1 MNTSVVPPAIADA
14 RVPVVRAGAAG
25 LLCTNC
31 GTALL
36 GPYCSQCG
44 QRHHDHPMH
53 SFWHFVQEATEDLTH
68 ADSRLW
74 RTLYAL
80 LLRPGLLTREFL
92 DGRRAR
98 YLPPVRLYLVV
109 SLLFFLVAGLSAA
122 RVPPATIHV
131 VKNGKTFHY
140 SVQPAAIRA
149 GAPAANAAIVHPQQ
163 LCARTAAAGAHVS
176 PWFAHR
182 LEHSC
187 LAVTATGGIQRFGA
201 ALGRNYERAMF
212 LLLPLLALAMVPL
225 YRRPRRYYVEH
236 LLFLVHN
243 HAFLFVLFGL
253 VAIAGMLTASRAVT
267 APLSFLVSIA
277 VPVYYYRALRRVY
290 GQSRWRT
297 LGKMTGLGVAYLL
310 IGATVLAS
318 TVAYSFLSL

>member
-1 MNTSVVPPAIADA
+1 MNTPVAPPALADA
-14 RVPVVRAGAAG
+14 LVPLVPAGAAG
-25 LLCTNC
+25 RPCTNC
-31 GTALL
+31 GTALI
-36 GPYCSQCG
+36 GPYCSECG
-44 QRHHDHPMH
+44 QRHQDHPVH
-53 SFWHFVQEATEDLTH
+53 SFWHFMQEATEDLTH

-109 SLLFFLVAGLSAA
+109 SLLFFLIAGLSVSLAP
-122 RVPPATIHV
+122 RATIHV
-131 VKNGKTFHY
+131 VNNPKTFHY
-140 SVQPAAIRA
+140 SVQPPTIRA
-149 GAPAANAAIVHPQQ
+149 GAPAATAAIVRPHQ
-163 LCARTAAAGAHVS
+163 LCARTAAAGAQVS

-187 LAVTATGGIQRFGA
+187 LALTASGGIQRFGA
-201 ALGRNYERAMF
+201 VLGRNYERAMF

-236 LLFLVHN
+236 LLFLLHN

-253 VAIAGMLTASRAVT
+253 VEIAGMLTASRAVS
-267 APLSFLVSIA
+267 APLSFFVSIA

-297 LGKMTGLGVAYLL
+297 LGKMTGLGLAYLL

>member
-1 MNTSVVPPAIADA
+1 MNTPVATPALADA
-14 RVPVVRAGAAG
+14 RVPIVPAGAAG
-25 LLCTNC
+25 HLCTNC
-31 GTALL
+31 GTPLT
-36 GPYCSQCG
+36 GPYCSECG
-44 QRHHDHPMH
+44 QRHHDHPVH
-53 SFWHFVQEATEDLTH
+53 SFWHFMQEATEDLTH

-74 RTLYAL
+74 RTLHAL

-109 SLLFFLVAGLSAA
+109 SLLFFLIAGLAA
-122 RVPPATIHV
+122 SLAPHATIHV
-131 VKNGKTFHY
+131 VNNAKTFHY
-140 SVQPAAIRA
+140 SVQTPSGRA
-149 GAPAANAAIVHPQQ
+149 VAPAANAAIAHPHQ
-163 LCARTAAAGAHVS
+163 LCARTATAGAQVS
-176 PWFAHR
+176 PWLAHR

-187 LAVTATGGIQRFGA
+187 LAVTAAGGIQRFGA

-236 LLFLVHN
+236 LLFLLHD

-253 VAIAGMLTASRAVT
+253 VEIAGMLTASRAVS
-267 APLSFLVSIA
+267 ALLSFFVTIA
-277 VPVYYYRALRRVY
+277 IPVYYYLALRRVY

-297 LGKMTGLGVAYLL
+297 LGKMTGLGLAYLL

>member
-1 MNTSVVPPAIADA
+1 M
-14 RVPVVRAGAAG
+14 
-25 LLCTNC
+25 
-31 GTALL
+31 
-36 GPYCSQCG
+36 
-44 QRHHDHPMH
+44 
-53 SFWHFVQEATEDLTH
+53 
-68 ADSRLW
+68 
-74 RTLYAL
+74 
-80 LLRPGLLTREFL
+80 
-92 DGRRAR
+92 
-98 YLPPVRLYLVV
+98 
-109 SLLFFLVAGLSAA
+109 
-122 RVPPATIHV
+122 
-131 VKNGKTFHY
+131 
-140 SVQPAAIRA
+140 
-149 GAPAANAAIVHPQQ
+149 
-163 LCARTAAAGAHVS
+163 
-176 PWFAHR
+176 
-182 LEHSC
+182 
-187 LAVTATGGIQRFGA
+187 TATGGIQRFGA

-212 LLLPLLALAMVPL
+212 LLLPLLELAMVPL

>member
-1 MNTSVVPPAIADA
+1 MNTSVAPPAVADA
-14 RVPVVRAGAAG
+14 LVPLVPAGAADR
-25 LLCTNC
+25 LCTNC
-31 GTALL
+31 GAALI
-36 GPYCSQCG
+36 GPYCSECG
-44 QRHHDHPMH
+44 QRHHDHPVH
-53 SFWHFVQEATEDLTH
+53 SLWHFVQEATEDLTH

-109 SLLFFLVAGLSAA
+109 SLLFFLIAGLSASLA
-122 RVPPATIHV
+122 PRATIHV
-131 VKNGKTFHY
+131 VKNAKTFHY
-140 SVQPAAIRA
+140 SVQPPTIRA
-149 GAPAANAAIVHPQQ
+149 GAPAANAAIVHPHQ
-163 LCARTAAAGAHVS
+163 LCASTAAAGAQVS

-187 LAVTATGGIQRFGA
+187 LAVTAGGGIQRFGA
-201 ALGRNYERAMF
+201 VLGRNYERAMF

-236 LLFLVHN
+236 LLFLLHN

-253 VAIAGMLTASRAVT
+253 VEIAAMLSASRAIA

>member
-1 MNTSVVPPAIADA
+1 MNTSVVPPAVADA

-140 SVQPAAIRA
+140 SVQPATIRA

-182 LEHSC
+182 L
-187 LAVTATGGIQRFGA
+187 
-201 ALGRNYERAMF
+201 
-212 LLLPLLALAMVPL
+212 
-225 YRRPRRYYVEH
+225 
-236 LLFLVHN
+236 
-243 HAFLFVLFGL
+243 
-253 VAIAGMLTASRAVT
+253 
-267 APLSFLVSIA
+267 
-277 VPVYYYRALRRVY
+277 
-290 GQSRWRT
+290 
-297 LGKMTGLGVAYLL
+297 
-310 IGATVLAS
+310 
-318 TVAYSFLSL
+318 